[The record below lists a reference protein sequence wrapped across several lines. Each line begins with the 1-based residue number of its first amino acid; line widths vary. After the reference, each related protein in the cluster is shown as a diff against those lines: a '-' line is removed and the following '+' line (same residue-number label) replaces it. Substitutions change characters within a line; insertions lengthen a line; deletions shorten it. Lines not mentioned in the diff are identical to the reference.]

1 MKGLHMS
8 DVATYWIVK
17 GTLGLLIF
25 FSALTWTVVLAKA
38 FQQWRIARQN
48 DGFAKAFPATNRL
61 PAPDVLR
68 AQMGPT
74 ARVASAG
81 LDAWQ
86 SSEPIGVT
94 GEAIDVRRDV
104 LERSLRQQIQRERR
118 SIEAGLAVL
127 ASVGSTSPFVG
138 LFGTVLGIIHAL
150 SRISSLGSASLDV
163 VAGPI
168 GEALVATG
176 IGIAVAVPA
185 VLAYNVFVRR
195 LKSIAAD
202 LEDYANSFVNTA
214 IRSSYGEG
222 RHASNSIEVP
232 VSRSLTVARE
242 ASA

>member
-1 MKGLHMS
+1 MS
-8 DVATYWIVK
+8 DLLTYWIVK

-25 FSALTWTVVLAKA
+25 FSALTWTVVVAKA
-38 FQQWRIARQN
+38 LQQWRVVSQN
-48 DGFAKAFPATNRL
+48 DGFAKAVPNANRL

-68 AQMGPT
+68 AQTGPK

-81 LDAWQ
+81 LDAWRA
-86 SSEPIGVT
+86 SEIIGER

-104 LERSLRQQIQRERR
+104 LERTLRNQIQRERR
-118 SIEAGLAVL
+118 TLESGLAVL
-127 ASVGSTSPFVG
+127 ASVGTTSPFVG

-185 VLAYNVFVRR
+185 VLAYNIFVRR
-195 LKSIAAD
+195 LKLLGAD
-202 LEDYANSFVNTA
+202 LEDYATSFVNAA
-214 IRSSYGEG
+214 ITSSFSDGRYVSRSV
-222 RHASNSIEVP
+222 EVP
-232 VSRSLTVARE
+232 VNLGAAVAQE